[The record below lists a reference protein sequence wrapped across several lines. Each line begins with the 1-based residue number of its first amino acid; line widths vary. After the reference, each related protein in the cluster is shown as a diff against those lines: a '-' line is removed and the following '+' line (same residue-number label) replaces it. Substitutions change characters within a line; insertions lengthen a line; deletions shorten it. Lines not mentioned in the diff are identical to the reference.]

1 MRNIEAKCSVKAVLY
16 TWTSFSIHPHHFE
29 TVLEESLQLHI
40 STEKETF
47 PQSMMKFLFP
57 ICQPFTL

>member
-16 TWTSFSIHPHHFE
+16 SWTSFSSRLHHFE
-29 TVLEESLQLHI
+29 TVFEESLQLHI